1 MTAFRPDKFQR
12 AQLTALYAATD
23 TLSQQ
28 GRERRSMMLDQLERM
43 EPMPIIVNK
52 RSRDRCDHYLY
63 DLNRDR
69 HCHADRPRSYI
80 GPMSIC
86 SDCPIFSE
94 HDAMYE
100 NITGREVEPTYEWWY
115 KQWVEGYHGLT
126 IPYALERLLDYV
138 TPYTRT
144 ERELVESNNK
154 DLRRFPVLRR
164 RKAVNAVAF
173 VVAMSLGA
181 LLVLLVQFMLTW
193 LGLL

>member
-1 MTAFRPDKFQR
+1 
-12 AQLTALYAATD
+12 
-23 TLSQQ
+23 
-28 GRERRSMMLDQLERM
+28 
-43 EPMPIIVNK
+43 
-52 RSRDRCDHYLY
+52 
-63 DLNRDR
+63 
-69 HCHADRPRSYI
+69 
-80 GPMSIC
+80 
-86 SDCPIFSE
+86 
-94 HDAMYE
+94 MYE